1 MKQENR
7 VIKILFV
14 CMGNICRS
22 PSAEAVMNS
31 LIANSGLSERIQ
43 CNSAGTLSYHAGEP
57 ADTRM
62 QRHASKRGYDLV
74 SIARQVKPNDFNE
87 FDYIVAMDDE
97 NVSNL
102 SGFLPSAGLASKISK
117 MTDYCTS
124 PNPGYVPDPYYGG
137 SEGFEQVLDLL
148 EDACQ
153 GLLTHIRH
161 AHQC

>member
-7 VIKILFV
+7 VIKILFI

-22 PSAEAVMNS
+22 PSAEAVMNFFV
-31 LIANSGLSERIQ
+31 ANSTLSDIIQ
-43 CNSAGTLSYHAGEP
+43 CDSAGTLSYHAGEP
-57 ADTRM
+57 ADARM
-62 QRHASKRGYDLV
+62 QRHASKRGYELT
-74 SIARQVKPNDFNE
+74 SISRQVRPADFNE
-87 FDYIVAMDDE
+87 FDYVVAMDDE
-97 NVSNL
+97 NVANL
-102 SGFLPSAGLASKISK
+102 QPFLPAPGHASKISK
-117 MTDYCTS
+117 MTNYCS
-124 PNPGYVPDPYYGG
+124 GPNPGYVPDPYYGG